1 MMIDVLIALSPV
13 VIFAFYRFGWD
24 AVIRLALNLVIMIG
38 LEALAFGMMHKGS
51 RNTFKEIK
59 LSKFPDKAKQSY
71 AKPKLKNKKFLNFL
85 IRIKTF
91 FKNIPLFFVKRYYGA
106 VKTFPSLIEKNK
118 PKYDTYTI
126 NNITAPAVS
135 AVIYT
140 MVIPSKLPIYAVV
153 VGAVFAIVVVKML
166 FGGLGSNIFN
176 IAAAGRRFI
185 SIALAGMFAS
195 AYADVDMV
203 AGATALSALKS
214 GAGFPDVLNS
224 YPISDLF
231 FGFIPGTMGE
241 VSAIPILIGLAYLLI
256 RKTADYRIVLSTA
269 LTFLVLISLVGI
281 FKYDDNW
288 FNFVLYNL
296 FSGGLLFGVTFMA
309 TDPVT
314 APITRPGRL
323 IYGLIIGTFVVLI
336 RTWGSYAE
344 GVASSLLFANIFVP
358 LIDYPSWAKN
368 KYTWKFAGIFASVFV
383 LIAVFVSLAAGGV
396 FA

>member
-1 MMIDVLIALSPV
+1 MEFVKQTSPYIRKDNAHTKRMMIDVLIALTPV
-13 VIFAFYRFGWD
+13 VAFAIYRFGWD
-24 AVIRLALNLVIMIG
+24 AVIRLVINLVIMIG
-38 LEALAFGMMHKGS
+38 LEAVAVAMMQRPKGEGFKVRLKS
-51 RNTFKEIK
+51 RFQK
-59 LSKFPDKAKQSY
+59 
-71 AKPKLKNKKFLNFL
+71 
-85 IRIKTF
+85 
-91 FKNIPLFFVKRYYGA
+91 
-106 VKTFPSLIEKNK
+106 
-118 PKYDTYTI
+118 YTI
-126 NNITAPAVS
+126 NNATAAAVS

-140 MVIPSKLPIYAVV
+140 MVIPPQLPLYAVI

-195 AYADVDMV
+195 AYVGVDAV
-203 AGATALSALKS
+203 AGATPLSALKS
-214 GAGFPDVLNS
+214 GVGFPDVLFS
-224 YPISDLF
+224 YPIKDLF

-241 VSAIPILIGLAYLLI
+241 ISAIPILIGLVYLLV
-256 RKTADYRIVLSTA
+256 RKTADWRIVVSTA
-269 LTFLVLISLVGI
+269 STFLILIALVGLS
-281 FKYDDNW
+281 KYPDNW

-296 FSGGLLFGVTFMA
+296 FSGGVLFGVTFMA

-314 APITRPGRL
+314 APVTRPGRW
-323 IYGLIIGTFVVLI
+323 IYGLLIGTFVVLI

-368 KYTWKFAGIFASVFV
+368 KYTWKFVASYVGV
-383 LIAVFVSLAAGGV
+383 LILIAVFIFFAAGGA

>member
-1 MMIDVLIALSPV
+1 MEFVKQTSPYIRKEDSNTKRMMIDVLIALSPV

-38 LEALAFGMMHKGS
+38 LEAVAFGMMHKAKG
-51 RNTFKEIK
+51 NTRKE
-59 LSKFPDKAKQSY
+59 
-71 AKPKLKNKKFLNFL
+71 KLKSRFQ
-85 IRIKTF
+85 
-91 FKNIPLFFVKRYYGA
+91 
-106 VKTFPSLIEKNK
+106 
-118 PKYDTYTI
+118 TYTI
-126 NNITAPAVS
+126 NNVTAPAVS

-314 APITRPGRL
+314 APVTRPGRL

-368 KYTWKFAGIFASVFV
+368 KYTWKFAGIFAGVFV